1 MVPGGS
7 PKISPCHLPGRDG
20 GKHPVLSGQSPGPP
34 FLADTPR
41 PCTVPSTGRPVLQP
55 AARPAGPLS
64 WGPSSHPHA
73 PSPPGFILTLPVP
86 PEPAASGCPVALSA
100 QAPGRELP
108 QDGARPLHLLPA
120 TGPGTPRLPPT
131 QAPWCPGSLSV
142 KDTVKTLDRA
152 RTFMP
157 RSPFCFQP
165 PTPTLL
171 REPRTH
177 PRTSRQ
183 ARLRAFRK

>member
-7 PKISPCHLPGRDG
+7 PKTSPCHLPGRDG

-86 PEPAASGCPVALSA
+86 PEPAASGFPVALSA

-120 TGPGTPRLPPT
+120 TGPGTPRLPPP
-131 QAPWCPGSLSV
+131 QAPGCPGSLSV